1 MRELALVLPL
11 LVALLGGLPSAPVPA
26 SGHALAA
33 VPGSAG
39 SWRWPVVGAIV
50 HGYDPPETPFGAGH
64 RGIDIAAEVGT
75 TVVAPASGVV
85 SFAGKVGG
93 QRFVTIDHGSQ
104 ILSTSSYVSEILV
117 HKGDAVSAG
126 SPIALSGTGHPGSTL
141 PTHLHFG
148 IRVSGEY
155 VDPMTFLAPASV
167 VGLIRLAPLDG

>member
-11 LVALLGGLPSAPVPA
+11 LVALVGGTPTARAPSPSHIAAAVPA
-26 SGHALAA
+26 SGAT
-33 VPGSAG
+33 
-39 SWRWPVVGAIV
+39 WRWPVVGAIV

-64 RGIDIAAEVGT
+64 RGIDIAANVGA

-93 QRFVTIDHGSQ
+93 QRFVTIDHGSE
-104 ILSTSSYVSEILV
+104 ILSTSSYVSEIIV
-117 HKGDAVSAG
+117 HKGDVVSAG

-141 PTHLHFG
+141 PAHLHFG

-167 VGLIRLAPLDG
+167 VDLIRLAPLEG

>member
-11 LVALLGGLPSAPVPA
+11 LIALVGSSPSAPAPTA
-26 SGHALAA
+26 TRALAA
-33 VPGSAG
+33 VPGSAE
-39 SWRWPVVGAIV
+39 SWRWPLVGPIV

-64 RGIDIAAEVGT
+64 RGIDVAAKVGT
-75 TVVAPASGVV
+75 TVVAPAPGVV

-104 ILSTSSYVSEILV
+104 VLSTCSYLSEILV

-141 PTHLHFG
+141 PPHLHFG

-155 VDPMTFLAPASV
+155 VDPMTFLAPPD
-167 VGLIRLAPLDG
+167 VGELIRLAPLES